1 MSNLITKAFSSHPVL
16 SWSFVGLVVA
26 ALACIVVLLIVW
38 KLLYGVVGTRVGEAY
53 NDPGDYGLVYEDFVC
68 ETEDGIHIEGW
79 YIPRENAAATVLMLN
94 GDQGRRDSLLGH
106 ARMFNDAG
114 YACATFDYRHH
125 GKSGDDAITYGARE
139 KYDVIAAT
147 EYLQEKGF
155 IEGKFIVFGISMGAS
170 AALMTAPDLSG
181 VDGYILN
188 CAYAEF
194 DIAFRNGIENMG
206 FPQFP
211 FYYIARMFFK
221 LLTGVD
227 MKSIRPVDSA
237 DELDAPVL
245 VIQAGRDVITRPVNG
260 EMIFEAAEEPKEY
273 AFFPEAEHIVIED
286 EADNIQNPEY
296 IETVLGFID
305 KIVNRTVVDD

>member
-1 MSNLITKAFSSHPVL
+1 M
-16 SWSFVGLVVA
+16 
-26 ALACIVVLLIVW
+26 
-38 KLLYGVVGTRVGEAY
+38 GTRIGEAY
-53 NDPGDYGLVYEDFVC
+53 ENPDDFGLEYYDFTC
-68 ETEDGIHIEGW
+68 ETEDGIHLEGW
-79 YIPRENAAATVLMLN
+79 YIPREDATATVLMLN

-139 KYDVIAAT
+139 KYDVIAAVK
-147 EYLQEKGF
+147 YLRENSF
-155 IEGKFIVFGISMGAS
+155 VEGKFIIFGISMGAS
-170 AALMTAPDLSG
+170 TALIASPELKG
-181 VDGYILN
+181 IDGYILN

-211 FYYIARMFFK
+211 FYYLARMFFK

-227 MKSIRPVDSA
+227 MKSIRPVDYA
-237 DELDAPVL
+237 GELSAPVL
-245 VIQAGRDVITRPVNG
+245 IIQAGRDLVTRPVNG
-260 EMIFEAAEEPKEY
+260 EMIFEAAKEPKEY
-273 AFFPEAEHIVIED
+273 AFFSDAEHIVIED
-286 EADNIQNPEY
+286 EKDNIQNPKY

-305 KIVNRTVVDD
+305 KIVNEKVTDE

>member
-1 MSNLITKAFSSHPVL
+1 MITSLIKTFSNHPALTWSLVGAAVL
-16 SWSFVGLVVA
+16 VLVSA
-26 ALACIVVLLIVW
+26 AVLLIAW
-38 KLLYGVVGTRVGEAY
+38 KLLYDVVGTRVGEAY
-53 NDPGDYGLVYEDFVC
+53 NDPSDFGLDYEEFTC

-79 YIPRENAAATVLMLN
+79 YIPHEDAAATILMLN

-106 ARMFNDAG
+106 ARMFHDAG

-125 GKSGDDAITYGARE
+125 GTSGDDAITYGARE

-147 EYLQEKGF
+147 EYLRENGL
-155 IEGKFIVFGISMGAS
+155 ITGKFVVFGISMGAS
-170 AALMTAPDLSG
+170 TALIAAPELND

-211 FYYIARMFFK
+211 IYYIARMFFK

-227 MKSIRPVDSA
+227 VKSISPVDYA

-245 VIQAGRDVITRPVNG
+245 VIQAGRDAITRPVNG

-273 AFFPEAEHIVIED
+273 AYFPDAEHIVIED

-296 IETVLGFID
+296 VETVLGFID
-305 KIVNRTVVDD
+305 SIVNEKVTDD

>member
-1 MSNLITKAFSSHPVL
+1 MSNLITRGFSTHPIS
-16 SWSFVGLVVA
+16 SWSLVGLTAVMLICV
-26 ALACIVVLLIVW
+26 VVLLIAW
-38 KLLYGVVGTRVGEAY
+38 KLLYDVVGTRVGEAR
-53 NDPGDYGLVYEDFVC
+53 NNPGDFGLAYDDFAC

-106 ARMFNDAG
+106 ARMFYDAG

-139 KYDVIAAT
+139 KYDVIAAA
-147 EYLQEKGF
+147 EYLRENGL
-155 IEGKFIVFGISMGAS
+155 ITGKFIIFGISLGAS
-170 AALMTAPDLSG
+170 AALMAAPELED

-188 CAYAEF
+188 CAYADF

-211 FYYIARMFFK
+211 IYYVARAFFK

-227 MKSIRPVDSA
+227 VKSIRPVDYA

-245 VIQAGRDVITRPVNG
+245 VIQAGRDIITRPVNG
-260 EMIFEAAEEPKEY
+260 EMIFEAAKEPKEY
-273 AFFPEAEHIVIED
+273 AYFPEADHIIIED
-286 EADNIQNPEY
+286 EVDNIENPKY
-296 IETVLGFID
+296 KKLVLGFINEIAD
-305 KIVNRTVVDD
+305 GKQIDE